1 MGQSPRGDN
10 LPKTILLI
18 PIDTPIYRTV
28 QILKLSVAF
37 RLSLL
42 LAVVGFQQ
50 IG

>member
-1 MGQSPRGDN
+1 MGQSPRGDD

-18 PIDTPIYRTV
+18 PIDTPIYWTV

-37 RLSLL
+37 SLPLL
-42 LAVVGFQQ
+42 LAVVDFQQ